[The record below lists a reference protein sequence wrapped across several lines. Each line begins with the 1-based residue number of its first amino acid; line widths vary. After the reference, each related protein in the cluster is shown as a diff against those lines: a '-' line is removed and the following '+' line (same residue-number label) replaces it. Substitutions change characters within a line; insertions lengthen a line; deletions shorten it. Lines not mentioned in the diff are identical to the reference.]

1 MGIGIGSIIGIVA
14 FLVVAP
20 VLGCLLAG
28 IDRKLTAGLQGRVG
42 PKLLQPYYD
51 FRKLL
56 DKEDATVNGAQDL
69 YVLLYLVFIVL
80 SGVVFFAGGNFLLC
94 VFILTLGSLFLIVA
108 ACFTLNMGMYVYFV
122 IPGFAST
129 LEVSAAMPLLGA
141 FASSAAMAGQTLSKL
156 VLGYVADRRPHLGA
170 IGAVLLGLL
179 GLGMLA
185 SSKLINAGALLF
197 CAGAFAYGIFYG
209 VTNVMMP
216 AFTVRAF
223 GVREY
228 PKIYAR
234 VSMAASVSAAVSG
247 FLWGTIIDSFGFG
260 PMFAGIAAFMVATVL
275 LFAAMRAAERRLAPQ
290 GPSPEHSDPG
300 MA

>member
-20 VLGCLLAG
+20 VFGCLLAG

-108 ACFTLNMGMYVYFV
+108 AY
-122 IPGFAST
+122 ASRSPYA
-129 LEVSAAMPLLGA
+129 ELGA
-141 FASSAAMAGQTLSKL
+141 QREIVQVMSYEPMVLLVAAGLFMATGTFRVEDMLAADVPAVRYAPLIFAGFIYVLTIKLRKSPFDISMSHHAHQELVRGLTTELSGKTLALIELSHWYENILFLGWVGIFLLWGGPTPVSIAICVVVCLAVYLLEILIDNNFARVKWQTMLKSSWLVAL
-156 VLGYVADRRPHLGA
+156 VLG
-170 IGAVLLGLL
+170 GLN
-179 GLGMLA
+179 
-185 SSKLINAGALLF
+185 IVYLLF
-197 CAGAFAYGIFYG
+197 I
-209 VTNVMMP
+209 
-216 AFTVRAF
+216 
-223 GVREY
+223 
-228 PKIYAR
+228 
-234 VSMAASVSAAVSG
+234 
-247 FLWGTIIDSFGFG
+247 
-260 PMFAGIAAFMVATVL
+260 
-275 LFAAMRAAERRLAPQ
+275 
-290 GPSPEHSDPG
+290 
-300 MA
+300 